1 MKKNTLQDSIT
12 LPFFEGSTH
21 ALGEEATTEALGEE
35 HPTTTD
41 AEGPVSSREQSTLGG
56 PFGAY

>member
-1 MKKNTLQDSIT
+1 MKENNLQDSIT

-21 ALGEEATTEALGEE
+21 SLGEEATTEALGEE

-41 AEGPVSSREQSTLGG
+41 GENPTSASASSYGG